1 MNDHWN
7 TVLRNTF
14 PLAFTNFRTTSWI
27 IFTFAFSLMSFLKY
41 FFFANSKLQK
51 SLCIVWFI
59 KWNHF
64 NPSGIISV
72 DLRVGLFVLMYI
84 CIKIKLCL
92 IYCRGLFKK
101 SLKGG
106 PCHQSMVLIL
116 DIRFLIVKVTFTYRR
131 RINRRVFL
139 ILQLKIDCI

>member
-14 PLAFTNFRTTSWI
+14 PLAFKNFRTTSWI

-41 FFFANSKLQK
+41 FFLQ
-51 SLCIVWFI
+51 IVSR
-59 KWNHF
+59 KNHCALYDLF
-64 NPSGIISV
+64 SEII
-72 DLRVGLFVLMYI
+72 
-84 CIKIKLCL
+84 L
-92 IYCRGLFKK
+92 ICRGQFPWIWELVYFFMYMYKDKTMFNILSRTFKK

-106 PCHQSMVLIL
+106 PCHRSMVLIL

-131 RINRRVFL
+131 RINRRVFF

>member
-14 PLAFTNFRTTSWI
+14 PLAFKNFRTPSWI

-41 FFFANSKLQK
+41 FFWQ
-51 SLCIVWFI
+51 IVSR
-59 KWNHF
+59 KNHCALYDLY
-64 NPSGIISV
+64 SEIILIRRGQFSWIWESV
-72 DLRVGLFVLMYI
+72 YLFWCT

-92 IYCRGLFKK
+92 IYCRGILKK